1 MLLTHTLAQQIV
13 DSILPIA
20 QQNIN
25 IMDNRGIIIG
35 SGQPDR
41 VNTLHKGAQDVIKTV
56 ETVEIYP
63 TDLEQYSGS
72 LPGLNMP
79 IIVNNQVIG
88 VVGVSG
94 HPDQVRAIA
103 KMVKM
108 IAQLILEQE
117 ILQEEAHSQS
127 QLRENFIALLLSDG
141 VNVNHDKVVNTAKLL
156 KYDLTLPRLVLVVD
170 IQPLLELTFD
180 KFGLNELVTYRTKE
194 TLLNALL
201 PSSEIKST
209 DFIVFLENRLIIL
222 KHFPQGTPTNDYT
235 NWALAILKL
244 MNAEDNVHL
253 QLGLGSL
260 VNNYTS
266 LEQSYQEA
274 LFALTK
280 ANTVNTA
287 SSIHDFSILVT
298 YLLEKINT
306 NDPQPIAMIKER
318 LSSDL
323 TRKYDMKSTV
333 ITLLD
338 HNLNLTDTAKSLYIH
353 RNTLLFRLKKLK
365 ESTGLDP
372 CRFLNHAILCKIIF
386 KK

>member
-25 IMDNRGIIIG
+25 IMDSHGIIIG

-41 VNTLHKGAQDVIKTV
+41 INTLHKGAQDVIKTIQ
-56 ETVEIYP
+56 TVEIYP

-79 IIVNNQVIG
+79 ITVDHQVIG

-108 IAQLILEQE
+108 IAELILEQE

-127 QLRENFIALLLSDG
+127 QLRENFIALLLSD
-141 VNVNHDKVVNTAKLL
+141 NTNANHDKIVKTAKLL
-156 KYDLTLPRLVLVVD
+156 KYDLTLPRLILVID
-170 IQPLLELTFD
+170 IQPLLELTLD
-180 KFGLNELVTYRTKE
+180 KFGLNELITYRTKE

-201 PSSEIKST
+201 PSSEIRPT
-209 DFIVFLENRLIIL
+209 DFVVFLENRLIIL
-222 KHFPQGTPTNDYT
+222 KHFSKDIPTDTYT
-235 NWALAILKL
+235 TWALAILTL
-244 MNAEDNVHL
+244 INAENNVHL

-260 VNNYTS
+260 VDNYTS
-266 LEQSYQEA
+266 LEQCYQEA
-274 LFALTK
+274 LFALNK
-280 ANTVNTA
+280 ANASNCV
-287 SSIHDFSILVT
+287 SSIHDFNILAA

-306 NDPQPIAMIKER
+306 NDPQPMVMIKEM
-318 LSSDL
+318 LDGL
-323 TRKYDMKSTV
+323 ARKYDMKSTV

-338 HNLNLTDTAKSLYIH
+338 HNLNLTNTAKSLYIH